1 MDMTAVNRQ
10 RSDHISRLVQATV
23 SDATRRNRKV
33 DTVDPILR
41 VGKTLYPTMPHREL
55 LEYAQTALRIIL
67 TEPQTPTHQ
76 TTLLAHM

>member
-1 MDMTAVNRQ
+1 MIAVNRQ
-10 RSDHISRLVQATV
+10 RSDHISRLIQAAV
-23 SDATRRNRKV
+23 SDASRRNRKIE
-33 DTVDPILR
+33 TVDPILR
-41 VGKTLYPTMPHREL
+41 AGKTLFPTMPHREL